1 MPRMQHAI
9 AARMSDSMGDISLR
23 SAASAAA
30 LVSAENSFS
39 SVASDTDARD
49 KPAQPKERGG
59 LLSVSS
65 VGSAGSVG
73 SASGGLTVGVPSPVS
88 VDGFEPTNLADS
100 DEEPEEGAG
109 SVAGPEKTELAAERA
124 GDWVRPS
131 PLRLGTCTEAI
142 SSPQMRFLVC
152 AQDDWDDWDEEAED
166 IDDLVLE
173 FGRCINT
180 LRVEFGPQAARPG
193 AKATAARQHLGISAR
208 PVWSTLFAILP
219 GVTPQVVPGGAT
231 ASSLAPLAPDDDI
244 ITSWLLQ
251 KSRDLQAARSSG
263 MGAAKA
269 AAPARS

>member
-1 MPRMQHAI
+1 MQHSI

-39 SVASDTDARD
+39 SAASDTDARD
-49 KPAQPKERGG
+49 KSAQPQERGG

-65 VGSAGSVG
+65 VGSVGSVG

-208 PVWSTLFAILP
+208 PVWSTHLLCYSSRP
-219 GVTPQVVPGGAT
+219 KQRHRCVSQVGPPPRA
-231 ASSLAPLAPDDDI
+231 LRL
-244 ITSWLLQ
+244 
-251 KSRDLQAARSSG
+251 
-263 MGAAKA
+263 
-269 AAPARS
+269 